1 MEAIM
6 NGAQTPT
13 TPMRA
18 VGAAN
23 VEHELTILWREAASN
38 ALISG
43 GAVVAR
49 NSVLTLVVY
58 AGGEDSAPRI
68 QREVESVTQQ
78 VASRAV
84 IIISEMGRSYGT
96 PFDVSIGLA
105 QREGVGAQGEQITI
119 RASQEAVPHLPGAV
133 LPLILSGLPSF
144 LWWAGEP
151 PWRSE
156 LLEALVDGCD
166 RMIVDSSEA
175 ARGPQALS
183 ALYDLVRRKKA
194 SAFSD
199 LNWARLS
206 PWRELTAQFFDDR
219 QVLPYLERLDRV
231 TIEYAGAEE
240 DQPTNAAQGYLFAGW
255 LASRLGWRPLGA
267 GGRGVDSARQ
277 YTFVDA
283 HGQHVALEINARFGV
298 PLRRWL
304 DIGVESGVS
313 QSHDG
318 APTLPARPAVGPGAL
333 MSVHLHATAQGQAGS
348 FAIARESDLEHAS
361 TLCQT
366 GAAYPSQTVSLR
378 ALGEGARLV
387 DQLQQPGHDAIFE
400 EALTMAAQLTGPAAE
415 RRR

>member
-1 MEAIM
+1 M
-6 NGAQTPT
+6 NGAQSPT

-23 VEHELTILWREAASN
+23 VEQELTILWREAASS
-38 ALISG
+38 ALLSG

-58 AGGEDSAPRI
+58 AGGEGSAPRI
-68 QREVESVTQQ
+68 MREVESVTRQ
-78 VASRAV
+78 VASRVV
-84 IIISEMGRSYGT
+84 IIVSEMGRSYGT
-96 PFDVSIGLA
+96 PFDVSIGIGH
-105 QREGVGAQGEQITI
+105 RDGVGAQGEQILI
-119 RASQEAVPHLPGAV
+119 RASEEAVPHLPGAV

-151 PWRSE
+151 PWRTE

-166 RMIVDSSEA
+166 RMIVDTSEA
-175 ARGPQALS
+175 ERGPQALA

-194 SAFSD
+194 STAFSD
-199 LNWARLS
+199 LNWTRLS

-219 QVLPYLERLDRV
+219 QLLSYLDTIDRV
-231 TIEYAGAEE
+231 TIEYAGGEE
-240 DQPTNAAQGYLFAGW
+240 DQPTNPTQGYLFAGW

-277 YTFVDA
+277 YTFVGG
-283 HGQHVALEINARFGV
+283 HGRHIALEINARFGV

-304 DIGVESGVS
+304 DVGLESGAT

-318 APTLPARPAVGPGAL
+318 ASAAQTRTVVGPGAL
-333 MSVHLHATAQGQAGS
+333 MSVHLHASAQGQTGS
-348 FAIARESDLEHAS
+348 FAVAREADLEHAS

-378 ALGEGARLV
+378 ALGEASRLV
-387 DQLQQPGHDAIFE
+387 QHLQQPGHDPIFE
-400 EALTMAAQLTGPAAE
+400 EALTMAAQLTGAPD

>member
-1 MEAIM
+1 MEAVM
-6 NGAQTPT
+6 NGAQGST

-23 VEHELTILWREAASN
+23 VEQELTILWREAASN
-38 ALISG
+38 ALMSG

-68 QREVESVTQQ
+68 QREVESVTRQ
-78 VASRAV
+78 VPSRA
-84 IIISEMGRSYGT
+84 IIVVSEMGRSYGT
-96 PFDVSIGLA
+96 PFDVSVGLA
-105 QREGVGAQGEQITI
+105 HRDGVGAQGEQILI
-119 RASQEAVPHLPGAV
+119 RASEESIPHLPGAV

-144 LWWAGEP
+144 LWWTGEP

-166 RMIVDSSEA
+166 RMIVDTSETE
-175 ARGPQALS
+175 RGAQALA

-219 QVLPYLERLDRV
+219 QLLPYLERIDRV

-240 DQPTNAAQGYLFAGW
+240 DQPTNSAQGYLFAGW
-255 LASRLGWRPLGA
+255 LASRLGWRPLGS

-277 YTFVDA
+277 YTFVNT

-298 PLRRWL
+298 PLLRWL
-304 DIGVESGVS
+304 DVGLDGVAP
-313 QSHDG
+313 DG
-318 APTLPARPAVGPGAL
+318 ALAHPVVGPGAL
-333 MSVHLHATAQGQAGS
+333 MSVYLHANAQGQAGS
-348 FAIARESDLEHAS
+348 FAIAREADLEHAS

-378 ALGEGARLV
+378 ALGEAARLV
-387 DQLQQPGHDAIFE
+387 EQLQQPGHDAIYE

>member
-1 MEAIM
+1 M
-6 NGAQTPT
+6 NGAQSSTP
-13 TPMRA
+13 PMRA

-23 VEHELTILWREAASN
+23 VEQELTILWREAASS
-38 ALISG
+38 ALISS

-68 QREVESVTQQ
+68 QREVDAVTQQ
-78 VASRAV
+78 VSSRAV
-84 IIISEMGRSYGT
+84 IIVSELGRSYGT
-96 PFDVSIGLA
+96 PFDVSIGLGR
-105 QREGVGAQGEQITI
+105 REEVGAQGEQILI
-119 RASQEAVPHLPGAV
+119 RASEEAIPHLPGTV

-144 LWWAGEP
+144 LWWTGEP
-151 PWRSE
+151 PWRTE

-166 RMIVDSSEA
+166 RMIVDTSEA
-175 ARGPQALS
+175 ERGAQALAS
-183 ALYDLVRRKKA
+183 LYDLARRKKA
-194 SAFSD
+194 SAAFSD

-219 QVLPYLERLDRV
+219 QLLPYLERLDRV
-231 TIEYAGAEE
+231 TIEYAGGEE
-240 DQPTNAAQGYLFAGW
+240 DQPTNAAQGFLFAGW

-277 YTFVDA
+277 YTFVGG
-283 HGQHVALEINARFGV
+283 HGQHIALEINARFGT

-304 DIGVESGVS
+304 DIAVESGAY
-313 QSHDG
+313 Q
-318 APTLPARPAVGPGAL
+318 AVGPGAL
-333 MSVHLHATAQGQAGS
+333 MSVHLHASANGQGGS
-348 FAIARESDLEHAS
+348 FAIAREADLEHAS

-378 ALGEGARLV
+378 TLGEATRLV
-387 DQLQQPGHDAIFE
+387 AQLQQPGHDAIFE
-400 EALTMAAQLTGPAAE
+400 EALAMAAQLAGAPE

>member
-1 MEAIM
+1 M
-6 NGAQTPT
+6 NGAQSPT

-23 VEHELTILWREAASN
+23 VEQELTILWREAASN
-38 ALISG
+38 ALMNG

-84 IIISEMGRSYGT
+84 IIISELGRSYGT

-105 QREGVGAQGEQITI
+105 QRDGVGAQGEQILI

-144 LWWAGEP
+144 LWWSGEP

-166 RMIVDSSEA
+166 RMIVDTSESE
-175 ARGPQALS
+175 RGPQAL
-183 ALYDLVRRKKA
+183 AAVYDLVRRKKA

-219 QVLPYLERLDRV
+219 QLLPYLERVDRV

-240 DQPTNAAQGYLFAGW
+240 DQPTNAAQGYLYAGW
-255 LASRLGWRPLGA
+255 LASRLGWRPLGSGA
-267 GGRGVDSARQ
+267 RGVDSARQ
-277 YTFVDA
+277 YTFVNT

-304 DIGVESGVS
+304 DVALDG
-313 QSHDG
+313 G
-318 APTLPARPAVGPGAL
+318 APAGAQGRPAVGPGAL

-348 FAIARESDLEHAS
+348 FAIAREADLEHAS

-400 EALTMAAQLTGPAAE
+400 EALTMAAQLTGAPD
-415 RRR
+415 RRRPS